1 VNEQQRQRAEITRRV
16 ALAGGGAGL
25 TAALLAACG
34 SGGSPATTTKTT
46 PQPDAAKLFG
56 SSEIYKFTVV
66 SHDIQGSQFVPLQ
79 YGLQDACTL
88 LGCQY
93 NWTGSRTSNVQT
105 MVQDINQAVSAK
117 VDGIAT
123 TLIEAGPFTAPIEAA
138 LAADIPV
145 LAYESDVPGNP
156 RMAFIGPDLVRDGEL
171 IGERITKLVIDGGE
185 VALFAATPGT
195 ANVQGRIE
203 GIKKVLR
210 SRPDITLKVV
220 ATGTST
226 SSQSFAIQNF
236 VQAHPKL
243 AGYFAVDSG
252 STDLLAQ
259 ALNSNGIDASSG
271 GVDGSLNTLKL
282 VQSGRFGFVVDQ
294 QTYLQ
299 GFMVIVELYLYCVSR
314 KLVGIADVDT
324 GIQLIDKTNV
334 SPFVETMSR
343 YQGTTSSP
351 GVQKS

>member
-1 VNEQQRQRAEITRRV
+1 MSDEQRRRAEITRRV

-25 TAALLAACG
+25 TAALLAACS
-34 SGGSPATTTKTT
+34 SGVATPATTKTT

-56 SSEIYKFTVV
+56 SSEVYKFTVV

-105 MVQDINQAVSAK
+105 MVQDINQAVAAK
-117 VDGIAT
+117 VNGIAT
-123 TLIEAGPFTAPIEAA
+123 TLIEAGPFNAPIEAA

-156 RMAFIGPDLVRDGEL
+156 RMAFIGPDLTRDGEL
-171 IGERITKLVIDGGE
+171 IGERISKLVTDGGE
-185 VALFAATPGT
+185 VALFVATPGT
-195 ANVQGRIE
+195 ANVEGRIE
-203 GIKKVLR
+203 GIKKALH
-210 SRPDITLKVV
+210 SRPDITIKRV
-220 ATGTST
+220 ATGTTS

-236 VQAHPKL
+236 VQSHPKL

-259 ALNSNGIDASSG
+259 TINSNNIDAPCG

-282 VQSGRFGFVVDQ
+282 VEAGKFGFVVDQ

-299 GFMVIVELYLYCVSR
+299 GFLVIVELYLYCVSQ

-324 GIQLIDKTNV
+324 GMQLIDKANV
-334 SPFVETMSR
+334 APFVETSSR
-343 YQGTTSSP
+343 YQGTMSDP